1 MTGKEHAV
9 RRAFACAMAEWPI
22 CDAVAGCR
30 EMFVAFSGG
39 ADSAALL
46 VLMREYAAEH
56 RISLTAI
63 HVHHGI
69 RGAEADRDALACEA
83 FCRERGI
90 PLLIR
95 RADVPALAKQWSLGL
110 EEAARRVRYEAFD
123 ALCGEK
129 ENALVATAHSADD
142 NLETVLFHMLR
153 GAGSAGMAGIPPVRG
168 RYIRPLLGCSSS
180 EIRDFCRAEGI
191 PYVSDSTNAD
201 NTYTRNYIRNEITPA
216 LRKITPA
223 PEKAVMRMSSL
234 LRRDEAFLHQAAVSA
249 LGEYAAKTS
258 APCGMLSDLEDAVLS
273 RACGILYGNA
283 AGGKGD
289 LSAAHVTELCR
300 MIRAGRCDSIS
311 LPGSFR
317 ARVFDGEIAFLP
329 EKDSTAGADLFHF
342 SLTEGVHS
350 FPEYG
355 FGVCFFADEGKNI
368 PFDKNI
374 YKLAICTSL
383 PFDTIQSKAFVRFR
397 QPGDRY
403 RFGGMTRS
411 VKKLLNEAK
420 IPPEKRDRLPVFCD
434 EAGILWIPGF
444 PVRDGGSAD
453 GARAFLACFS
463 L

>member
-1 MTGKEHAV
+1 MTGKDHAV
-9 RRAFACAMAEWPI
+9 RRAFACAMAEPPI
-22 CDAVAGCR
+22 CDAVAGC
-30 EMFVAFSGG
+30 ENMFVAFSGG

-46 VLMREYAAEH
+46 VLMREYAAEN

-69 RGAEADRDALACEA
+69 RGVEADRDALACEA
-83 FCRERGI
+83 FCQERGI
-90 PLLIR
+90 PLILH
-95 RADVPALAKQWSLGL
+95 RADVPALSKQWSLGL
-110 EEAARRVRYEAFD
+110 GEAARRVRYQAFD
-123 ALCGEK
+123 DLCAGK

-153 GAGSAGMAGIPPVRG
+153 GAGSAGMAGIPPVRD
-168 RYIRPLLGCSSS
+168 RYIRPLLGCSSL

-191 PYVSDSTNAD
+191 SYVSDSTNAD
-201 NTYTRNYIRNEITPA
+201 SAYTRNYIRHEIVPA
-216 LRKITPA
+216 LRKITPS

-234 LRRDEAFLHQAAVSA
+234 LRRDEAFLHKAAVAA
-249 LGEYAAKTS
+249 LGEYASRTS
-258 APCGMLSDLEDAVLS
+258 APCGMLSDLDDAVLS
-273 RACGILYGNA
+273 RACGILYSNA
-283 AGGKGD
+283 AGGKSD
-289 LSAAHVTELCR
+289 LSASHVAELCR
-300 MIRAGRCDSIS
+300 MIRAGRCDSVS
-311 LPGSFR
+311 LPGSLR

-329 EKDSTAGADLFHF
+329 EQDPVAGADSLCF

-355 FGVCFFADEGKNI
+355 FGICFFADEGKNI

-383 PFDTIQSKAFVRFR
+383 PFDTIQGKAFVRFR
-397 QPGDRY
+397 MPGDRY

-420 IPPEKRDRLPVFCD
+420 IPPEKRERLPVFCD

-444 PVRDGGSAD
+444 PVRDGGSTD
-453 GARAFLACFS
+453 GAQAFLACFS